1 VYLQIDDSKRLQ
13 DVDDEKRGP
22 AEDKHDHDG
31 HEHANDLKEEEK
43 IFNQAVR
50 LYRVIV
56 DG

>member
-1 VYLQIDDSKRLQ
+1 VYLQIDNSKRLQ

-31 HEHANDLKEEEK
+31 HEHANDLKEEEN